1 MNPEILA
8 KAKSWVNNPAFSPA
22 DRTPVQELI
31 DALPGSEK
39 ELTDRFY
46 RGLEF
51 GTGGMRGILAM
62 GENRINRYT
71 VRRASTAFIQTLVKV
86 FPKNAKIVVSYD
98 SRHGSREFAEET
110 CAVAAAYGVQALI
123 FPVLTPTP
131 ILSFAIRHYGA
142 QGGVMVTASHN
153 PPKYNGYKVF
163 WADGAQVVPPVD
175 QEIVRRYE
183 ELTDWSALKL
193 VPFAEARAQGLIK
206 DTDGTVME
214 AFYRIIEDKV
224 ILDRELCREHGH
236 ALKVVYTPLH
246 GVGLVPCETI
256 AARLG
261 FSNFKSL
268 KAQAMPDGNFS
279 TVSYPNPEDP
289 AALKLSVD
297 EMLATHADVVYG
309 TDPDCD
315 RLGVVVNHHG
325 KPVYLNGNQI
335 GAIFLNYVF
344 KTRQKLGRL
353 GPKPLVVKSI
363 VTSPL
368 QDAIAKKYGGEV
380 VSTLTGFKWM
390 ADAIRSLEEQKSGHT
405 FVFASEESFGY
416 MPHHE
421 CRDKDGV
428 SSVALMSEIALE
440 AKRRGKT
447 LVDALD
453 EIYQEF
459 GFFHETLIS
468 FDFEGVEGAAKIKRI
483 MEVFRSHAR
492 QEFAG
497 IAMQVLDDYAQGI
510 HGLPKSNALGLH
522 LSTGDQ
528 IFLRP
533 SGTEPKIKFY
543 VMVAITSGTLA
554 EKRTEAQRRIELFD
568 RSIRQW
574 VERA

>member
-1 MNPEILA
+1 MDPQILQKA
-8 KAKSWVNNPAFSPA
+8 KAWVSNPAFEPQ

-31 DALPGSEK
+31 DGLPQTAP

-51 GTGGMRGILAM
+51 GTGGMRGVLGM

-71 VRRASTAFIQTLVKV
+71 VRRASQAFIETLVKH

-110 CAVAAAYGVQALI
+110 CAVAAAHGVTALI

-131 ILSFAIRHYGA
+131 MLSFAIRHYGA

-175 QEIVRRYE
+175 QDIVRRYE
-183 ELTDWSALKL
+183 ELSDWSALKSM
-193 VPFAEARAQGLIK
+193 PYAEARAKGLIK
-206 DTDGTVME
+206 DTDGVVNE
-214 AFYRIIEDKV
+214 AFYRIVEDKV
-224 ILDRELCREHGH
+224 ILDRELCRQHGGE
-236 ALKVVYTPLH
+236 LKVVYTPLH

-261 FSNFKSL
+261 FSQFKSL
-268 KAQAMPDGNFS
+268 KSQSMPDGNFS
-279 TVSYPNPEDP
+279 TVAYPNPEDP
-289 AALKLSVD
+289 AALKLSVE
-297 EMLATHADVVYG
+297 EMLATKSDLVFG

-315 RLGVVVNHHG
+315 RLGVVVNHEG
-325 KPVYLNGNQI
+325 KPFYLNGNQI
-335 GAIFLNYVF
+335 GALFLNYVF
-344 KTRQKLGRL
+344 KTRQRLGRL
-353 GPKPLVVKSI
+353 PAKPLVVKSI

-368 QDAIAKKYGGEV
+368 QDAIAKKYGAEV
-380 VSTLTGFKWM
+380 HATLTGFKWM
-390 ADAIRSLEEQKSGHT
+390 ADLIRRFEEQKTGHG

-416 MPHHE
+416 MPHNE

-428 SSVALMSEIALE
+428 SSVALMCEIALE

-447 LVDALD
+447 LVQILD
-453 EIYQEF
+453 DIYQEF
-459 GFFHETLIS
+459 GFHHESLVS
-468 FDFEGVEGAAKIKRI
+468 FDYEGAEGASKIKRI
-483 MEVFRSHAR
+483 MEMFRQEATK
-492 QEFAG
+492 EFAG
-497 IAMQVLDDYAQGI
+497 LPMEQVDDYGQGI

-522 LSTGDQ
+522 LKSGDK

-543 VMVAITSGTLA
+543 LMVAITEGTLE
-554 EKRTEAQRRIELFD
+554 EKRREAATRTDLFTKN
-568 RSIRQW
+568 IRQW
-574 VERA
+574 CERA